1 MGKAFIEMRYKQKK
15 YKLNADD
22 IGKLYKICKR
32 KTPAIPVFEER
43 TKLLIETDDDTENL
57 ACLTAWRLS

>member
-22 IGKLYKICKR
+22 IGKLYKISKR
-32 KTPAIPVFEER
+32 KTPSIPAFEDR
-43 TKLLIETDDDTENL
+43 TKLLLETDDDNETL
-57 ACLTAWRLS
+57 TCLTA

>member
-22 IGKLYKICKR
+22 IGKLYKISKR
-32 KTPAIPVFEER
+32 KTPSIPSFEDR
-43 TKLLIETDDDTENL
+43 TKLLVETDDDNENPT
-57 ACLTAWRLS
+57 CLTA